1 MDNFAKKCIY
11 LGEVAKV
18 GGGCLVQIPKL
29 LEDMVGIIKIA
40 NGIEVDGPERESGR
54 ASPQRS

>member
-1 MDNFAKKCIY
+1 MLHLRWSIF

-18 GGGCLVQIPKL
+18 GGGCLVQFPKL

-40 NGIEVDGPERESGR
+40 KGIEMDGPERKSGR
-54 ASPQRS
+54 ASP

>member
-1 MDNFAKKCIY
+1 MLHLRWSIF

-18 GGGCLVQIPKL
+18 GGGCLVQFPKL

-40 NGIEVDGPERESGR
+40 KGIEMDGPERKSGC
-54 ASPQRS
+54 ASP

>member
-1 MDNFAKKCIY
+1 MLHLRWSIF

-18 GGGCLVQIPKL
+18 GGGCLVQFPKL

-40 NGIEVDGPERESGR
+40 KGIEMGGPEKKSGHT
-54 ASPQRS
+54 SPQRA